1 MGKQS
6 WCSRLLDFRL
16 QRVHWSWSWVPRSR
30 WFSSGL
36 VHC

>member
-16 QRVHWSWSWVPRSR
+16 QRVHWS
-30 WFSSGL
+30 
-36 VHC
+36 